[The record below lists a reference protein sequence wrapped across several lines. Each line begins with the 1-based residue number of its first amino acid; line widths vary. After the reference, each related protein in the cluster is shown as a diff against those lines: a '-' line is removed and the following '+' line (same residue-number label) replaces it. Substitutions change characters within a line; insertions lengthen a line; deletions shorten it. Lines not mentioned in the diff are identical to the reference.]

1 MNIVIVAEKHYRRL
15 FEDCLRNEN
24 HNLLGYETEMK
35 VDAKAKTMTFLQI

>member
-35 VDAKAKTMTFLQI
+35 AQR